1 MKTKIKPFKKKIA
14 ILISG
19 VGTNMEAIIKDSKT
33 IRYPGIVKF
42 VLSNNPNALGIIK
55 AKNHGIK
62 TFVFPI
68 DKNHNKEI
76 FEKKLLNLLIKEK
89 IELICLAGFMKILS
103 KNFIKNY
110 KGIILNIHP
119 SILPSIKGLHTH
131 KRILEK
137 KIKTHGATVHIVNSE
152 LDSGKILGQVTI
164 NISKE
169 DTPKTLAKKLIN
181 KEHKLYTKVIRN
193 VLIGKNTIIQE
204 NYPVISKPEK
214 K

>member
-1 MKTKIKPFKKKIA
+1 MKNEIKPLKKKIA

-19 VGTNMEAIIKDSKT
+19 KGTNMEAIIKDTKT
-33 IRYPGIVKF
+33 TNYPGIVKF
-42 VLSNNPNALGIIK
+42 VLSNNPDALGIIK
-55 AKNHGIK
+55 AKNLGIK
-62 TFVFPI
+62 TFVFPVN
-68 DKNHNKEI
+68 KNHSMEI
-76 FEKKLLNLLIKEK
+76 FEKKLLNLLINEK

-103 KNFIKNY
+103 KNFLKSY

-119 SILPSIKGLHTH
+119 SILPSIKGLNTH

-137 KIKTHGATVHIVNSE
+137 KLKTHGATVHIVNSK

-169 DTPKTLAKKLIN
+169 DNPKTLARKLIK

-193 VLIGKNTIIQE
+193 VITGKKNIIQE
-204 NYPVISKPEK
+204 N
-214 K
+214 